1 MKVMKNFKYLHLG
14 ASIYVPSNRNDLI
27 SIVQGVKFKARS
39 IIFCTEDSILESEV
53 SQGIYNIQEMLSH
66 INPLTKTLFFIRV
79 RNIDV
84 LKKVLD
90 LPNINRIA
98 GFVFPKITADNFAQ
112 YMEVLPSNHKFSIMP
127 TLETKEV
134 FSFSKMVELV
144 EIFNAYKKHILTVR
158 IGGND
163 LMNIIGIRRPKNKTI
178 YETPIGNVMS
188 NLIAIFK
195 SEGYNLTSPVYEFL
209 YENDILL
216 KELSFDLSSG
226 LFGKTAIHPEQIPV
240 IESFYKV
247 SPEDLEM
254 SIAIL
259 DKNAKAVFNMHGTMC
274 EVATHYNWAE
284 EIHERAKVYGVM
296 GC

>member
-1 MKVMKNFKYLHLG
+1 MKNFKYLHLG
-14 ASIYVPSNRNDLI
+14 ASIYVPSNRTDLI
-27 SIVQGVKFKARS
+27 PIVQGLKFKARS
-39 IIFCTEDSILESEV
+39 IIFCTEDSILEEEV
-53 SQGIYNIQEMLSH
+53 PQGIYNIKEMLNH
-66 INPLTKTLFFIRV
+66 IDPLTKTLFFIRV
-79 RNIDV
+79 RNKEV
-84 LKKVLD
+84 LKEVLT
-90 LPNINRIA
+90 LPKISRIA
-98 GFVFPKITADNFAQ
+98 GFVLPKITAHNFAE
-112 YMEVLPSNHKFSIMP
+112 YMTLLPDNHHFSIMP

-134 FSFSKMVELV
+134 FSFNCMTELV
-144 EIFNAYKKHILTVR
+144 KTFDMYKQHILTLR

-178 YETPIGNVMS
+178 YETPIGNVIS

-209 YENDILL
+209 YDNENLL
-216 KELSFDLSSG
+216 KEMSFDLSSG

-254 SIAIL
+254 AIAIL

-274 EVATHYNWAE
+274 EVATHHNWAQ
-284 EIHERAKVYGVM
+284 EIYERAKVYGVM
-296 GC
+296 GRS